1 MAAGLQEMKH
11 LGPSAIA
18 CQSAPHHVI
27 FSQARV
33 SVYRLLQQ
41 LLMHSNC
48 TACDGLRAWWVR
60 LCSLLVPRTAH
71 CTASENS
78 ETAQARHCACSVI
91 RSSLPGE
98 FGEADPCKLP
108 CRSLVCD
115 DSRNCFGLATPSSA
129 PTRRIHGTREPGGTR
144 TADVRN
150 QTGRGALSLRDGRL

>member
-1 MAAGLQEMKH
+1 MADALSGSAKAINVIYLQREVEWLQMAAGLQEMKH

-48 TACDGLRAWWVR
+48 SNCTA
-60 LCSLLVPRTAH
+60 CSLLVPRTAH

-78 ETAQARHCACSVI
+78 EAAQARHCACSVI

-115 DSRNCFGLATPSSA
+115 DSRN
-129 PTRRIHGTREPGGTR
+129 
-144 TADVRN
+144 
-150 QTGRGALSLRDGRL
+150 